1 MKRFHEERKAKAKKE
16 NLRYDPVTI
25 FRELKNLFDKKQF
38 DLYKLGCLIQN
49 LKTNQ
54 HNNKQI
60 IAELKNE
67 MKMSKLK
74 YISLK
79 KKAER
84 QFRVDKAS
92 TKGRLRD

>member
-1 MKRFHEERKAKAKKE
+1 MMLRKYFDKKE

-38 DLYKLGCLIQN
+38 DLYKLSCLIQN
-49 LKTNQ
+49 LKTIQ
-54 HNNKQI
+54 HNNKQV

-74 YISLK
+74 FISLK
-79 KKAER
+79 KKQKDNFELIKH
-84 QFRVDKAS
+84 QIKID
-92 TKGRLRD
+92 